1 MTDKGYLSF
10 CRDCLTDLIGIQ
22 RRCTSCRS
30 PRIIQ
35 HGELGILS
43 IAHIDCDSF
52 FAAVEKR
59 DDPKLANIPVVV
71 GGSQRGVVSTCCYI
85 ARTYGIHSAMPIFK
99 TKKLCPNAV
108 FLPPRHDRYK
118 SVSAEL

>member
-1 MTDKGYLSF
+1 MIDKGYLSF

-30 PRIIQ
+30 PRILQ
-35 HGELGILS
+35 HGELGVLS

-99 TKKLCPNAV
+99 AKKLA
-108 FLPPRHDRYK
+108 PPGPVK
-118 SVSAEL
+118 LVVP